1 MRQQAIGREEV
12 KEGKMLKKRRKR
24 EHIVK
29 KYLILITD
37 MFEGKKER
45 SDSSTISH
53 KVKCRT
59 AWNKMKHQGTSKAEE
74 T

>member
-1 MRQQAIGREEV
+1 MKLGGGEATSYRKGGEEV

-37 MFEGKKER
+37 MFEGKKR
-45 SDSSTISH
+45 KI
-53 KVKCRT
+53 
-59 AWNKMKHQGTSKAEE
+59 
-74 T
+74 